1 MLVVLLISFMMGLL
15 LDIETLLKI
24 LKMPVP
30 IFIGL
35 GCQYIIMPLV
45 RLIGAKFTYKKMH
58 FYFIRFD
65 LSYLLVLLVCCSFP
79 MRKDWPYFYTAA
91 RQVKIILSIILY
103 RSTMIFI
110 KFILNKGGTNSNNWT
125 ILLNGN

>member
-45 RLIGAKFTYKKMH
+45 RLIGAKFTYKKIH

-91 RQVKIILSIILY
+91 RQVKIILSI
-103 RSTMIFI
+103 S
-110 KFILNKGGTNSNNWT
+110 SQ
-125 ILLNGN
+125 